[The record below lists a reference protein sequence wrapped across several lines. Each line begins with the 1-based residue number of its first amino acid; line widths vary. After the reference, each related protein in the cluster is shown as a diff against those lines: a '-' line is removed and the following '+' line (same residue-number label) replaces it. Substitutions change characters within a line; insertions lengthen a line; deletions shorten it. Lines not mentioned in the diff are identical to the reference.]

1 MQALLPGKAVPLRP
15 YSSTF
20 HMKNDQTR
28 IAIFYDGNYLLHVSN
43 YYVYQ
48 HARQSR
54 ISIRGLH
61 DFIRAKVAQ
70 LENRNVQLCPIIDA
84 HYFRGRLS
92 AFEAKEANKLFA
104 ERQFDDILMN
114 EGVVTHYLP
123 IRTRRD
129 RRIEK
134 GIDVYMALECY
145 ELSLH
150 KEYDVVVLIA
160 SDGDFAPL
168 VRKLNTLGVKTML
181 LSWDLEYND
190 ENGNPRETRTAQD
203 LLEEVTYPVY
213 MHEEIDSRL
222 STSNTVINNLFLA
235 TSERYNRV
243 ERPERPERPA
253 PVNKPL
259 IEGPVERST
268 IFDIKDGYGFITL
281 APNNVFFH
289 FSDLYDTD
297 PGELR
302 KGDPVEFVLST
313 NDRGPC
319 ARQVRL
325 LHEELPEDEYEYEY
339 DEAED
344 ERSAAREVEA

>member
-1 MQALLPGKAVPLRP
+1 
-15 YSSTF
+15 
-20 HMKNDQTR
+20 MKNEQVR

-48 HARQSR
+48 HSRQSR

-61 DFIRAKVAQ
+61 DFIRSKVAQ
-70 LENRNVQLCPIIDA
+70 LENLNVNLCPIIDA

-123 IRTRRD
+123 VRTRRG
-129 RRIEK
+129 RREEK

-150 KEYDVVVLIA
+150 KKFDVVVLIA

-181 LSWDLEYND
+181 LSWDLEYTD

-222 STSNTVINNLFLA
+222 SSSNTLINNLFLA
-235 TSERYNRV
+235 TSERYNRA
-243 ERPERPERPA
+243 ERPERTERPTTPRPA
-253 PVNKPL
+253 P
-259 IEGPVERST
+259 EGPLEKST
-268 IFDIKDGYGFITL
+268 ILDLKDGYGFIKL
-281 APNNVFFH
+281 APNNIFFH
-289 FSDLYDTD
+289 FSDLVDTD
-297 PGELR
+297 PADLR
-302 KGDPVEFVLST
+302 RGDPVEFVIGT

-319 ARQVRL
+319 ARHVRL
-325 LHEELPEDEYEYEY
+325 LEEELNDDYEY
-339 DEAED
+339 DD
-344 ERSAAREVEA
+344 EEYEESTSEREFQS